1 MYNAGE
7 IQPDALVIE
16 GVAEAELHAGRFV
29 EADASDSEFAEY
41 IGAAAPTGA
50 FGVAVKPASA
60 ASKPAIVA
68 LRGRVAVEAAGAIKV
83 GNFVSATTGGKAEAA
98 TVNTDY
104 VLGVALEAAASAGDV
119 ILVDVFPG
127 FINLDTT
134 S

>member
-7 IQPDALVIE
+7 IQPDALTIL
-16 GVAEAELHAGRFV
+16 GKAEAELHAGRFV

-41 IGAAAPTGA
+41 TGAAAPTGA
-50 FGVAVKPASA
+50 FGVAVKPVALGGET
-60 ASKPAIVA
+60 IIA

-98 TVNTDY
+98 TVNTDF
-104 VLGVALEAAASAGDV
+104 VLGVALEASTAAGDV

-127 FINLDTT
+127 FINVDTNT
-134 S
+134 